1 MSYVSLSSR
10 FLLCLIVSHLASPWI
25 EQPLSAGDS
34 VWPQW
39 RGPSRDGQVEAAAW
53 PSSLDENHLKELW
66 RIPLGPSYSG
76 PIVTENAVYVT
87 ETRDANREVVT
98 ALSRISGEKLWQAD
112 WDGALS
118 VPFFA
123 KANGDWIRST
133 PAFSDGHLYVG
144 GMRDVLVCLDA
155 SDGHEVWRVDF
166 PLAFKSPLPSFG
178 FVCSQLVDGEAVY
191 VQAGAGVVKLNKRDG
206 SLIWKGLADKGG
218 MFNSAFSSPVIAE
231 ICGERQLVV
240 QSRVKLAGLSLEDG
254 SVLWSVDVPA
264 FRGMNILTPTVLADT
279 IFTSS
284 YGGGSFQFRLSRAN
298 ERIEVT
304 EVWKN
309 EAQGYMSSPVVID
322 GTVYVH
328 LRNQRLTAINP
339 ESGERYWTSRPFGK
353 YWSMVA
359 NGSQLLALD
368 ERGDL
373 LLIDAQRDRFELIA
387 SRHIS
392 DDPTWAHLAIAGD
405 QIFVRTLNAAVA
417 YQWRAAAE

>member
-1 MSYVSLSSR
+1 
-10 FLLCLIVSHLASPWI
+10 
-25 EQPLSAGDS
+25 
-34 VWPQW
+34 
-39 RGPSRDGQVEAAAW
+39 
-53 PSSLDENHLKELW
+53 
-66 RIPLGPSYSG
+66 
-76 PIVTENAVYVT
+76 
-87 ETRDANREVVT
+87 
-98 ALSRISGEKLWQAD
+98 
-112 WDGALS
+112 
-118 VPFFA
+118 
-123 KANGDWIRST
+123 
-133 PAFSDGHLYVG
+133 
-144 GMRDVLVCLDA
+144 
-155 SDGHEVWRVDF
+155 
-166 PLAFKSPLPSFG
+166 
-178 FVCSQLVDGEAVY
+178 
-191 VQAGAGVVKLNKRDG
+191 
-206 SLIWKGLADKGG
+206 
-218 MFNSAFSSPVIAE
+218 
-231 ICGERQLVV
+231 
-240 QSRVKLAGLSLEDG
+240 
-254 SVLWSVDVPA
+254 
-264 FRGMNILTPTVLADT
+264 MNILTPTVLADT